1 MEDYKLSM
9 WLVLAART
17 MCVEPPHDMCLP
29 FVCYNEGLLCLIY
42 DRGYVGVC
50 RQGKSLMWDNSL
62 GVVIKNTFVL

>member
-9 WLVLAART
+9 WLVLAVRT

-42 DRGYVGVC
+42 DRGYADVC

-62 GVVIKNTFVL
+62 GFVIKNASVV